1 MNDLL
6 KYNQNGF
13 SLRLDVTLNEV
24 EEIFVDVV
32 IQGSSSQ
39 NK

>member
-1 MNDLL
+1 MNLSIL
-6 KYNQNGF
+6 TTN
-13 SLRLDVTLNEV
+13 SLSFRLDVTLNEV